1 MNVLGYTESGSI
13 RVELDGIEML
23 VPDDMANRHRQMIA
37 EWELAGNTIE
47 PYVASPPAYVASPP
61 AIPQVVSR
69 FQARAALYGAGLLD
83 DVEAAIASA
92 DPITQMA
99 WADAQEFQRNSPTI
113 LSLAAVLGLS
123 ESDVDELFITASGIV
138 A

>member
-1 MNVLGYTESGSI
+1 MITSAKYTEQGSI
-13 RVELDGIEML
+13 LAVIDGQKMT
-23 VPDDMANRHRQMIA
+23 VPDDMGNRHRAALA

-47 PYVASPPAYVASPP
+47 PYVAPHP

>member
-13 RVELDGIEML
+13 RIELDGIEML

-37 EWELAGNTIE
+37 EWEAGRNTIE
-47 PYVASPPAYVASPP
+47 PYEAPPPP
-61 AIPQVVSR
+61 PVPQAVSR

-83 DVEAAIASA
+83 DVETAIADA
-92 DPITQMA
+92 VPLVQMA

-113 LSLAAVLGLS
+113 LALAGVLGLS

>member
-1 MNVLGYTESGSI
+1 MITSAKFTEQSSI
-13 RVELDGIEML
+13 IATIDGQEMT
-23 VPDDMANRHRQMIA
+23 VPDDIGNRHRAMIA
-37 EWELAGNTIE
+37 EWEAEGNTIE
-47 PYVASPPAYVASPP
+47 PYIAPPPP
-61 AIPQVVSR
+61 VPQVVSR

-83 DVEAAIASA
+83 DVETAIATS
-92 DPITQMA
+92 DPLVQMA

-113 LSLAAVLGLS
+113 LALAGVLGLS

>member
-1 MNVLGYTESGSI
+1 MITSAKYTEGGSI
-13 RVELDGIEML
+13 IAVIDGVGMT
-23 VPDDMANRHRQMIA
+23 VPDDMLNRHRVMIA
-37 EWELAGNTIE
+37 EWEADGNTIE
-47 PYVASPPAYVASPP
+47 PYEAPQPP
-61 AIPQVVSR
+61 IPQVVSR

-83 DVEAAIASA
+83 DVETAIAVA
-92 DPITQMA
+92 DPLVQMA

-113 LSLAAVLGLS
+113 LALAGVLGLS